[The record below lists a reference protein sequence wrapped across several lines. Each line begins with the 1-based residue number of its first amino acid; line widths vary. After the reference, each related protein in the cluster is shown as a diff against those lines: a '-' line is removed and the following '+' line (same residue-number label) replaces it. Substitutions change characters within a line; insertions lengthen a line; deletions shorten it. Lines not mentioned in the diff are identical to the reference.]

1 MCVGNTNM
9 FERLKKIFKKSER
22 EYAENPQII
31 NIPEYQ
37 TKKDKEFELIL
48 EKLDELL
55 ELKEL
60 YKDMYDFLIKLSER
74 IGKDS
79 EYSRIFGKDSE
90 TSDTKPNLPE
100 LSPRLNQIIEYIK
113 INGKA
118 SAQEISE
125 YTGLSHNRCSELLN
139 LLFKIGYVDKLRI
152 GHTVYF
158 KLKEEM

>member
-1 MCVGNTNM
+1 M
-9 FERLKKIFKKSER
+9 FERLKRMFKKEQVN
-22 EYAENPQII
+22 YAQDPQII

-37 TKKDKEFELIL
+37 SKREKEFEMIL

-55 ELKEL
+55 EIKEL
-60 YKDMYDFLIKLSER
+60 YKDMYDLLIRMSER
-74 IGKDS
+74 IGKES
-79 EYSRIFGKDSE
+79 EYSRTFGKDSE
-90 TSDTKPNLPE
+90 YSDTKPNLPE
-100 LSPRLNQIIEYIK
+100 LSPRLEQIVEYIK

-139 LLFKIGYVDKLRI
+139 LLYKTGYLEKTRV

-158 KLKEEM
+158 RLKE

>member
-1 MCVGNTNM
+1 M
-9 FERLKKIFKKSER
+9 FERLKKMFKKEEVR
-22 EYAENPQII
+22 YKEDPQII
-31 NIPEYQ
+31 SIPDYQ
-37 TKKDKEFELIL
+37 TRKDKEFELIL

-60 YKDMYDFLIKLSER
+60 YKDMYDLLIKLSER

-139 LLFKIGYVDKLRI
+139 LLFKIGYVDKVRV
-152 GHTVYF
+152 GHIVYF
-158 KLKEEM
+158 KLRENV

>member
-1 MCVGNTNM
+1 M
-9 FERLKKIFKKSER
+9 FERLKNMFRKEGVKYKED
-22 EYAENPQII
+22 PQII
-31 NIPEYQ
+31 NIPDYQ
-37 TKKDKEFELIL
+37 TRKNKELELIL

-60 YKDMYDFLIKLSER
+60 YKDMYDLLIKLSER

-139 LLFKIGYVDKLRI
+139 LLFKIGYVDKLRV

-158 KLKEEM
+158 KLREDV